1 MKQEITDHLG
11 NKVVNSTNYG
21 VSWIDLRLV
30 LNRTKRNSQFWVGIC
45 HLRNEV
51 FLWTPLDYETPI
63 TAIPSLE
70 ISPRENYCSE
80 QHSCINFKCP
90 INKFKK
96 DVFLSVFHGLGRET
110 LGLPRDLGPQTE
122 LWFNSEESQW
132 HLFWGKLLY
141 LFKMKPEG
149 GKMGFSQKAL
159 DLYESGK
166 TRLVETVTDPD
177 IIKKIEKDNKEL
189 SRIRDWE
196 SEVV

>member
-51 FLWTPLDYETPI
+51 FLWTPLDYEKPV
-63 TAIPSLE
+63 TAITGLD
-70 ISPRENYCSE
+70 ISPTENYCSE
-80 QHSCINFKCP
+80 QHSCVNFKCP
-90 INKFKK
+90 MNKFKK
-96 DVFLSVFHGLGRET
+96 EVFMHIFKGLGRET
-110 LGLPRDLGPQTE
+110 LGLPQNFGPETD
-122 LWFNSEESQW
+122 LWFNSGKW
-132 HLFWGKLLY
+132 RTFWGKLLY
-141 LFKMKPEG
+141 LFNMKPEG

-159 DLYESGK
+159 DMYESGK

-177 IIKKIEKDNKEL
+177 MIKKIEKDSKGMA
-189 SRIRDWE
+189 RTRDWE